1 MEVFFGGSEM
11 RALRAR
17 FGSDDCVHVPTK
29 SLGRLAIQHARNAP
43 RKALIHG
50 ISHVLTYSPLCLTDS
65 RLRQVPVHS
74 SATLNKSAMAEKTTN
89 GRKVL
94 IAVDGSEH
102 SDRAFECE

>member
-1 MEVFFGGSEM
+1 M
-11 RALRAR
+11 RAPRAR

-29 SLGRLAIQHARNAP
+29 SLARLAIQHARNAP
-43 RKALIHG
+43 IHG
-50 ISHVLTYSPLCLTDS
+50 ITHVLTYSPLCPTDS

-74 SATLNKSAMAEKTTN
+74 SATLNKRAMAEKSTN
-89 GRKVL
+89 GGRKVL

>member
-1 MEVFFGGSEM
+1 MAQ
-11 RALRAR
+11 RCALFAR
-17 FGSDDCVHVPTK
+17 FGSDDCVHVTTR
-29 SLGRLAIQHARNAP
+29 SLARLTRLTRLAIQHARNAP
-43 RKALIHG
+43 RNAPIHG
-50 ISHVLTYSPLCLTDS
+50 ISHVLTYSPLCVTDS

>member
-1 MEVFFGGSEM
+1 MVHRCVQF
-11 RALRAR
+11 AR
-17 FGSDDCVHVPTK
+17 FGSDDIVHVPTK
-29 SLGRLAIQHARNAP
+29 PLTRLAIQHARNAP
-43 RKALIHG
+43 RNAPIHG
-50 ISHVLTYSPLCLTDS
+50 ISHVLTYSPLCVTDS